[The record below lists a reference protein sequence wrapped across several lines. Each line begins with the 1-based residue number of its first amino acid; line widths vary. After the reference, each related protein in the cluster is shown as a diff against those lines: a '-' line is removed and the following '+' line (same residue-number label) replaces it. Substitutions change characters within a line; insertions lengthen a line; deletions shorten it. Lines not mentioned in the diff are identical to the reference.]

1 MAMARNAV
9 ITVARY
15 QVINR
20 AVPQYFLT
28 ALRADDGK
36 QLFQVELPD
45 EPLPGGLIIDRDGK
59 LMVAMLD
66 GGVAC
71 FGK

>member
-1 MAMARNAV
+1 AMAKNAV
-9 ITVARY
+9 VAVARY

-28 ALRADDGK
+28 ALRADNG
-36 QLFQVELPD
+36 QQMFQVELPD
-45 EPLPGGLIIDRDGK
+45 EPLPGGLIVDRNGNVI
-59 LMVAMLD
+59 VALLD